1 MVQNK
6 VLIDLLLDAEIVC
19 VSRDLNGADHIID
32 ICDSP
37 FIIHPALTIYFI
49 LNGWGEEDVL
59 HGKDIQFAIRA
70 IKLCFFLFLFYF
82 SGALFSYLSAI
93 NNPAPQSLLPSPLSP
108 VYV

>member
-1 MVQNK
+1 MVQKK

-49 LNGWGEEDVL
+49 LNRIGGRRMFYM
-59 HGKDIQFAIRA
+59 GKTFNLLFAQ
-70 IKLCFFLFLFYF
+70 LNYVSFYF
-82 SGALFSYLSAI
+82 YFIFRALYFHI
-93 NNPAPQSLLPSPLSP
+93 CRR
-108 VYV
+108 